1 MLKTSIYLTKQT
13 LLMGEQTIV
22 LKPSPFV
29 LTGRFI
35 NEHNDLVI
43 QIYDLKLTLILY
55 LVMRT
60 TAQWGSKLDNWGGGI
75 FIYSS
80 LQTMKTIDFKQN

>member
-1 MLKTSIYLTKQT
+1 
-13 LLMGEQTIV
+13 MGEQTIV

-60 TAQWGSKLDNWGGGI
+60 TAQWGSKLDNWGGGGGGHI

-80 LQTMKTIDFKQN
+80 SQTMKIIDFKQN

>member
-1 MLKTSIYLTKQT
+1 
-13 LLMGEQTIV
+13 MGEQTIV

-29 LTGRFI
+29 LAGRFI

-60 TAQWGSKLDNWGGGI
+60 TAQWGSKLDNWGGGGA
-75 FIYSS
+75 YSY
-80 LQTMKTIDFKQN
+80 IRVHRP

>member
-1 MLKTSIYLTKQT
+1 
-13 LLMGEQTIV
+13 MGEQTIV

-55 LVMRT
+55 LVMHT
-60 TAQWGSKLDNWGGGI
+60 TAQWGSKLDNWGGGA
-75 FIYSS
+75 YSY
-80 LQTMKTIDFKQN
+80 IRVYRP